1 MARVHAGSHSLG
13 VRKASGPKTPK
24 GGGMGV
30 DSYGLCRLCGGET
43 VTVRDGGSQKE
54 VTLPVV
60 EGVCSKNE
68 SHKKALW
75 YLSIEGDGLVA
86 VQCPCYECP
95 RKSRGAVTAPPATTA
110 RDGTL
115 GREGTKVV
123 SHMTASRRKSEGKV
137 HERKDV
143 LWGKARA
150 CA

>member
-1 MARVHAGSHSLG
+1 
-13 VRKASGPKTPK
+13 
-24 GGGMGV
+24 MGV

-86 VQCPCYECP
+86 VQDKCYECP
-95 RKSRGAVTAPPATTA
+95 RPRGAVTAPAATTA
-110 RDGTL
+110 RVGTL
-115 GREGTKVV
+115 GRKGIKVV
-123 SHMTASRRKSEGKV
+123 SHMTASRWKSEGKV

>member
-1 MARVHAGSHSLG
+1 MPPLRGGDGDRSRRGLAEGGHAAR
-13 VRKASGPKTPK
+13 R
-24 GGGMGV
+24 
-30 DSYGLCRLCGGET
+30 
-43 VTVRDGGSQKE
+43 
-54 VTLPVV
+54 

-115 GREGTKVV
+115 GRKGIKVV